1 MYLLANNK
9 VPNTDL
15 FKTLQQKF
23 PAKEQLKIALVGNPN
38 CGKSTL
44 FNTLTGLHQKTGN
57 YPGVTVDKKTGVC
70 KAQNPVT
77 KQIQWFRLID
87 LPGTYSLFPKS
98 LDEQVSFTVLMDE
111 KNIDYP
117 DIILIVV
124 DASHLKRHLL
134 LATQL
139 IDLGRPCILVL
150 NMMDAATEN
159 GIEIDLE
166 RLSELI
172 QVPVVSCNAR
182 QNEGIDE
189 VKKTFFAFELEVKP
203 QQGLINIQ
211 AIVNKDYAE
220 SVHRFI
226 NQTSIYASLLKQRS
240 NIEKDEHLNIYNQ
253 KFFTGFES
261 RDMLFRFEKI
271 KKISL
276 DCVNYTTIRKDLKTT
291 DRLDRAITHPVW
303 GFVIFIGVLFLIF
316 QSIFYLA
323 EFPMQWI
330 EIGFSFITQKAK
342 QYLPDNFLTSLL
354 TNGILAGLSGIVV
367 FVPQIALLFGFIS
380 ILEDSGYMARVSFI
394 MDKLM
399 RKVGL
404 NGRSVIPLIS
414 GMACAVPAIMSTRTI
429 SNKKERLVT
438 ILITPLMSCSARLPV
453 YTLLIGIMIPS
464 SYRIGFFDVKGLL
477 LTALYLMGIVVAIA
491 VAAVLKYILKTKERS
506 FFMMELPVYRI
517 PQLKTVLLT
526 MFDKVKVF
534 LLDAGKV
541 IMIISI
547 ILWFLTSYGP
557 PKEFD
562 VINKNYTEAITKTNS
577 DSLKK
582 ELKIGMETQKL
593 QASYAGHLGK
603 IIEPAIKPLG
613 FDWKIGI
620 SLITSI
626 AAREVFVGTMA
637 TLYQSGDKEDNLSI
651 RQKMMREK
659 NPETGNLVYN
669 FAVCLSL
676 LMFYAF
682 AMQCMSTLA
691 VVKRETNSYKWP
703 IIQFIYMSVLA
714 YVASLLAYQIF
725 K

>member
-1 MYLLANNK
+1 VSDK
-9 VPNTDL
+9 DL
-15 FKTLQQKF
+15 FSAIKQKF
-23 PAKEQLKIALVGNPN
+23 SLAEQVKVALIGNPN

-44 FNTLTGLHQKTGN
+44 FNALTGLHQKTGN

-70 KAQNPVT
+70 KAQNPKT

-98 LDEQVSFTVLMDE
+98 LDEQVSFDVLMDAANE
-111 KNIDYP
+111 DYP

-124 DASHLKRHLL
+124 DASNLKRHLL

-139 IDLGRPCILVL
+139 IDLGRPCMLVL
-150 NMMDAATEN
+150 NMIDAANTN
-159 GIEIDLE
+159 GINIDIDKLQEIL
-166 RLSELI
+166 

-182 QNEGIDE
+182 NEQGIEE
-189 VKKTFFAFELEVKP
+189 VKKTLFAFAGDAK
-203 QQGLINIQ
+203 QQPPIINIL
-211 AIVNKDYAE
+211 AIVNKDY
-220 SVHRFI
+220 SDTVHRHVE
-226 NQTSIYASLLKQRS
+226 QTSVYASLLSQR
-240 NIEKDEHLNIYNQ
+240 NAAEQDEKLKEYNT
-253 KFFTGFES
+253 KFYEGFES
-261 RDMLFRFEKI
+261 RDTLFRFEKI
-271 KKISL
+271 KKINL
-276 DCVNYTTIRKDLKTT
+276 ECVNYSEVRKDLRRT
-291 DRLDRAITHPVW
+291 DKLDNIITHPVW
-303 GFVIFIGVLFLIF
+303 GFIIFIGVLFLIF

-330 EIGFSFITQKAK
+330 EMGFSFFTQKAK
-342 QYLPDNFLTSLL
+342 EYLPDNFLTSLL

-380 ILEDSGYMARVSFI
+380 LLEDSGYMARVSFI

-453 YTLLIGIMIPS
+453 FTLLIGIMIPAD
-464 SYRIGFFDVKGLL
+464 YRFGFFDVKGLL
-477 LTALYLMGIVVAIA
+477 LTALYLMGIVVAVG
-491 VAAVLKYILKTKERS
+491 VAAVLKYVLKTKERS
-506 FFMMELPVYRI
+506 YFMMELPVYRV
-517 PQLKTVLLT
+517 PQLKTIMLT
-526 MFDKVKVF
+526 MLDKVKVF
-534 LLDAGKV
+534 LFDAGKV

-547 ILWFLTSYGP
+547 ILWFLTSFGP
-557 PKEFD
+557 GKEFANID
-562 VINKNYTEAITKTNS
+562 KNYTEAVSKTNS
-577 DSLKK
+577 DSLKQ
-582 ELKIGMETQKL
+582 ELTTGMQAQKL

-603 IIEPAIKPLG
+603 VIEPLIKPLG

-659 NPETGNLVYN
+659 NPTTGKLVYN

-714 YVASLLAYQIF
+714 YTASLLVYQLL

>member
-1 MYLLANNK
+1 
-9 VPNTDL
+9 VPEADL
-15 FKTLQQKF
+15 FEELKQKLTLAQQVKV
-23 PAKEQLKIALVGNPN
+23 ALIGNPN

-44 FNTLTGLHQKTGN
+44 FNALTGLHQKTGN
-57 YPGVTVDKKTGVC
+57 YPGVTVDKKIGVC
-70 KAQNPVT
+70 KAQHPRT
-77 KQIQWFRLID
+77 KQTHSFKLID

-98 LDEQVSFTVLMDE
+98 LDEQVSFDVLMDE
-111 KNIDYP
+111 ANEDYP
-117 DIILIVV
+117 DIILLVV
-124 DASHLKRHLL
+124 DASNLKRHLL

-150 NMMDAATEN
+150 NMIDAANAN
-159 GIEIDLE
+159 GINIDIEKLQ
-166 RLSELI
+166 ELL

-182 QNEGIDE
+182 QQKGIEE
-189 VKKTFFAFELEVKP
+189 VKKTFFAFGEDAK
-203 QQGLINIQ
+203 QQQPVINIL
-211 AIVNKDYAE
+211 AIVNKDYADT
-220 SVHRFI
+220 VHRHVE
-226 NQTSIYASLLKQRS
+226 QTSMYASLLSQRNAAEQDENLKQ
-240 NIEKDEHLNIYNQ
+240 YNK
-253 KFFTGFES
+253 KFYEGFES
-261 RDMLFRFEKI
+261 RDTLFRFEKI

-276 DCVNYTTIRKDLKTT
+276 ECVNYSAVRKDLKTT
-291 DRLDRAITHPVW
+291 DKLDRAITHPLW

-330 EIGFSFITQKAK
+330 EMGFSFFTQKAK
-342 QYLPDNFLTSLL
+342 EYLPDNFLTSLL

-380 ILEDSGYMARVSFI
+380 LLEDSGYMARVSFI

-453 YTLLIGIMIPS
+453 FTLLIGIMIPS
-464 SYRIGFFDVKGLL
+464 DDKIGFFDFKGVL
-477 LTALYLMGIVVAIA
+477 LTALYLMGIVVAVL
-491 VAAVLKYILKTKERS
+491 VAAVLKYILKTKEKS
-506 FFMMELPVYRI
+506 YFMMELPVYRI
-517 PQLKTVLLT
+517 PQLKTVTLT
-526 MFDKVKVF
+526 MLDKVKVF
-534 LLDAGKV
+534 LFDAGKV
-541 IMIISI
+541 IMIVSI

-557 PKEFD
+557 SKEFATID
-562 VINKNYTEAITKTNS
+562 KNYAEAVSKTNS
-577 DSLKK
+577 DSLKQ
-582 ELKIGMETQKL
+582 ELATSVESKKL

-603 IIEPAIKPLG
+603 MIEPLIKPLG

-637 TLYQSGDKEDNLSI
+637 TLYQSRDKEDNLSI

-659 NPETGNLVYN
+659 NPTTGKLVYN

-691 VVKRETNSYKWP
+691 VVKRETNTYKWP

-714 YVASLLAYQIF
+714 YTASLLVYQAL

>member
-1 MYLLANNK
+1 MSQDN
-9 VPNTDL
+9 L
-15 FKTLQQKF
+15 FITLQQKF
-23 PAKEQLKIALVGNPN
+23 TLTQQVKVALIGNPN

-44 FNTLTGLHQKTGN
+44 FNALTGLHQKTGN

-70 KAQNPVT
+70 KVLHPKT
-77 KQIQWFRLID
+77 KQIHSFRLID

-98 LDEQVSFTVLMDE
+98 LDEQVSFDVLMDE
-111 KNIDYP
+111 TNTDYP

-124 DASHLKRHLL
+124 DASNLKRHLL

-150 NMMDAATEN
+150 NMMDAATAN
-159 GIEIDLE
+159 GIEIDLIK
-166 RLSELI
+166 LAELV

-182 QNEGIDE
+182 HNEGIED
-189 VKKTFFAFELEVKP
+189 VKKSFFTFAQEVKP

-211 AIVNKDYAE
+211 AIVNKNYAD
-220 SVHRFI
+220 SVHRSV
-226 NQTSIYASLLKQRS
+226 NQTSIYASLLDQRS
-240 NIEKDEHLNIYNQ
+240 HLEKDEKLKEFNE
-253 KFFTGFES
+253 KFFAGFES

-271 KKISL
+271 KKITL
-276 DCVNYTTIRKDLKTT
+276 ECVNYTTARKDLKTT
-291 DRLDRAITHPVW
+291 DNLDRAITHPIW
-303 GFVIFIGVLFLIF
+303 GFIIFIGVLFLIF

-323 EFPMQWI
+323 EYPMQWI
-330 EIGFSFITQKAK
+330 EMGFSFITQKTK
-342 QYLPDNFLTSLL
+342 QYLPDNFFTSLL

-367 FVPQIALLFGFIS
+367 FIPQIALLFGFIS
-380 ILEDSGYMARVSFI
+380 LLEDSGYMARVSFI

-464 SYRIGFFDVKGLL
+464 NYRFGFFDVKGLL
-477 LTALYLMGIVVAIA
+477 LTALYLMGILVAIG
-491 VAAVLKYILKTKERS
+491 VAAILKYVLKTKERS

-526 MFDKVKVF
+526 MLDKVKVF
-534 LLDAGKV
+534 LFDAGKV

-557 PKEFD
+557 GSEFKRID
-562 VINKNYTEAITKTNS
+562 LEYADAIRKTTADSTKQKLTIA
-577 DSLKK
+577 L
-582 ELKIGMETQKL
+582 ETQKL
-593 QASYAGHLGK
+593 QSSYAGHLGK

-651 RQKMMREK
+651 RQKMMQEK
-659 NPETGNLVYN
+659 NPTTGKLVYN

-714 YVASLLAYQIF
+714 YGASLLVYQIF

>member
-1 MYLLANNK
+1 M
-9 VPNTDL
+9 PNTNL
-15 FKTLQQKF
+15 FHALQQKF
-23 PAKEQLKIALVGNPN
+23 TTKEQLKVALVGNPN

-44 FNTLTGLHQKTGN
+44 FNALTGLHQKTGN

-70 KAQNPVT
+70 KAQNPIT

-98 LDEQVSFTVLMDE
+98 LDEQVSFNVLMDE

-124 DASHLKRHLL
+124 DASNLKRHLL

-159 GIEIDLE
+159 GIEIDSE

-189 VKKTFFAFELEVKP
+189 VKKTFFAFEVEVKP

-276 DCVNYTTIRKDLKTT
+276 DCVNYTTVRKDLKTT
-291 DRLDRAITHPVW
+291 YRLDRAITHPVW

-367 FVPQIALLFGFIS
+367 FVPQIALLFGFIN

-534 LLDAGKV
+534 LVDAGKI

-562 VINKNYTEAITKTNS
+562 VINKNYTEAIAKTNS

-703 IIQFIYMSVLA
+703 IVQFIYMSVLA

>member
-1 MYLLANNK
+1 MS
-9 VPNTDL
+9 NTHL
-15 FKTLQQKF
+15 FQALQQKF
-23 PAKEQLKIALVGNPN
+23 ASKEQLKIALIGNPN

-44 FNTLTGLHQKTGN
+44 FNALTGLHQKTGN

-77 KQIQWFRLID
+77 KQMQWFRLID

-98 LDEQVSFTVLMDE
+98 LDEQVSFGVLMDE
-111 KNIDYP
+111 KNTDYP

-124 DASHLKRHLL
+124 DASNLKRHLL

-150 NMMDAATEN
+150 NMIDAAKAN
-159 GIEIDLE
+159 GIEIDIE
-166 RLSELI
+166 KLSEQV

-182 QNEGIDE
+182 QNEGIEE
-189 VKKTFFAFELEVKP
+189 VKNTFFKFESGVIP

-220 SVHRFI
+220 SVNRFI
-226 NQTSIYASLLKQRS
+226 GQTSIYASLLKQRS
-240 NIEKDEHLNIYNQ
+240 NIEKDENLNIYNK

-276 DCVNYTTIRKDLKTT
+276 DCVNYTTVRKDLKTT
-291 DRLDRAITHPVW
+291 DRLDRAITHPFW
-303 GFVIFIGVLFLIF
+303 GFVIFIAVLFLIF

-330 EIGFSFITQKAK
+330 EMGFSFITQKTK
-342 QYLPDNFLTSLL
+342 QYLPDNFFTNLL

-380 ILEDSGYMARVSFI
+380 LLEDSGYMARVSFI

-464 SYRIGFFDVKGLL
+464 NYRVGFFDVKGLL
-477 LTALYLMGIVVAIA
+477 LTALYLLGIVVAIG

-517 PQLKTVLLT
+517 PQAKTVLLT
-526 MFDKVKVF
+526 MFEKVKVF

-557 PKEFD
+557 SKEFAAID
-562 VINKNYTEAITKTNS
+562 KNYAEAFTKAPT
-577 DSLKK
+577 DSLKQ
-582 ELKIGMETQKL
+582 EATVAMETQKL

-603 IIEPAIKPLG
+603 IIEPVIKPLG

-651 RQKMMREK
+651 RQKMMRER
-659 NPETGNLVYN
+659 NPETGKLVYN

-703 IIQFIYMSVLA
+703 VIQFIYMSVLA
-714 YVASLLAYQIF
+714 YAASLLVYQVL

>member
-1 MYLLANNK
+1 MPTTVIFSDLAK
-9 VPNTDL
+9 K
-15 FKTLQQKF
+15 FSSSQQI
-23 PAKEQLKIALVGNPN
+23 KIALIGNPN

-44 FNTLTGLHQKTGN
+44 FNALTGLHQKTGN

-70 KAQNPVT
+70 KAQHPVT
-77 KQIQWFRLID
+77 KQVQWFRLID

-98 LDEQVSFTVLMDE
+98 LDEQVSFDVLMDE
-111 KNIDYP
+111 KNADYP

-124 DASHLKRHLL
+124 DASNLKRHLL

-150 NMMDAATEN
+150 NMIDSATAN
-159 GIEIDLE
+159 GVEIDIAKLA
-166 RLSELI
+166 ELI

-182 QNEGIDE
+182 HQEGIED
-189 VKKTFFAFELEVKP
+189 VKKKFFSFSEETK
-203 QQGLINIQ
+203 QQAGVINIQ
-211 AIVNKDYAE
+211 AIVNKDYAD
-220 SVHRFI
+220 SVHRYI
-226 NQTSIYASLLKQRS
+226 HQTSTYASLLAQKRKTDQ
-240 NIEKDEHLNIYNQ
+240 DEHLNIYNK

-276 DCVNYTTIRKDLKTT
+276 DCVNYTTARRDLKTT
-291 DRLDRAITHPVW
+291 DHLDRIITHPFW
-303 GFVIFIGVLFLIF
+303 GFVIFIAVLFLIF

-330 EIGFSFITQKAK
+330 ETGFSFFTEKAREI
-342 QYLPDNFLTSLL
+342 LPEGFITSLL
-354 TNGILAGLSGIVV
+354 VNGILAGLSGIVV

-453 YTLLIGIMIPS
+453 YTLLIGIMIPAD
-464 SYRIGFFDVKGLL
+464 YKIGLFDFKGLL
-477 LTALYLMGIVVAIA
+477 MTALYLMGIIVAIG

-506 FFMMELPVYRI
+506 YFMMELPVYRI
-517 PQLKTVLLT
+517 PQAKTVLIT

-534 LLDAGKV
+534 LVDAGKV
-541 IMIISI
+541 IMVISI

-557 PKEFD
+557 GKEFEKID
-562 VINKNYTEAITKTNS
+562 KTYAEALTKTSS

-582 ELKIGMETQKL
+582 ELTIGMQTNKL

-637 TLYQSGDKEDNLSI
+637 TLYQSRDKEDNLSI
-651 RQKMMREK
+651 RQKMIRER
-659 NPETGNLVYN
+659 NPETGKVVYN

-703 IIQFIYMSVLA
+703 VIQFIYMSVLA
-714 YVASLLAYQIF
+714 YTASLLVYQLL

>member
-1 MYLLANNK
+1 MPA
-9 VPNTDL
+9 TDL
-15 FKTLQQKF
+15 FSDLKQKF
-23 PAKEQLKIALVGNPN
+23 TLAQQVKVALIGNPN

-44 FNTLTGLHQKTGN
+44 FNALTGLHQKTGN
-57 YPGVTVDKKTGVC
+57 YPGVTVDKKIGVC
-70 KAQNPVT
+70 KAPNPKT
-77 KQIQWFRLID
+77 KQIHSFKLID

-98 LDEQVSFTVLMDE
+98 LDEQVSFDVLMDAE
-111 KNIDYP
+111 NEDYP
-117 DIILIVV
+117 DIILIVA
-124 DASHLKRHLL
+124 DASNLKRHLL

-139 IDLGRPCILVL
+139 IDLGRPCMLVL
-150 NMMDAATEN
+150 NMIDAANAN
-159 GIEIDLE
+159 GINIDIEKLQE
-166 RLSELI
+166 ML

-182 QNEGIDE
+182 QQQGIDD
-189 VKKTFFAFELEVKP
+189 VKKTFFAFSGDVK
-203 QQGLINIQ
+203 QQQPIINIL

-220 SVHRFI
+220 TVHKHVE
-226 NQTSIYASLLKQRS
+226 QTSVYASLLSQR
-240 NIEKDEHLNIYNQ
+240 NNAEQDEKLREYNK
-253 KFFTGFES
+253 KFYEGFES
-261 RDMLFRFEKI
+261 RDTLFRFEKI

-276 DCVNYTTIRKDLKTT
+276 ECVNYSAVRKDLKAT
-291 DRLDRAITHPVW
+291 DRLDDFITHPIY
-303 GFVIFIGVLFLIF
+303 GFIIFIGVLFLIF

-330 EIGFSFITQKAK
+330 EMGFSFFTQKAK
-342 QYLPDNFLTSLL
+342 EYLPDNFLTNLL

-380 ILEDSGYMARVSFI
+380 LLEDSGYMARVSFI

-453 YTLLIGIMIPS
+453 FTLLIGIMIPGNE
-464 SYRIGFFDVKGLL
+464 RFGFFDFKGLL
-477 LTALYLMGIVVAIA
+477 LTALYLMGIVVAVL
-491 VAAVLKYILKTKERS
+491 VAAVLKYVLKTKEKS
-506 FFMMELPVYRI
+506 YFMMELPVYRI
-517 PQLKTVLLT
+517 PQLKTVMLT
-526 MFDKVKVF
+526 MLDKVKVF
-534 LLDAGKV
+534 LFDAGKV

-557 PKEFD
+557 GYSKQAAVSSKQLVVGSEPLTD
-562 VINKNYTEAITKTNS
+562 NWSAITA
-577 DSLKK
+577 
-582 ELKIGMETQKL
+582 GCKL
-593 QASYAGHLGK
+593 EDSYAGHLGK
-603 IIEPAIKPLG
+603 IIEPVIKPLG

-659 NPETGNLVYN
+659 NPTTGKLVYN

-703 IIQFIYMSVLA
+703 IIQFVYMSVLA
-714 YVASLLAYQIF
+714 YTASLLVYQML

>member
-1 MYLLANNK
+1 MSHDN
-9 VPNTDL
+9 L
-15 FKTLQQKF
+15 FITLQQKF
-23 PAKEQLKIALVGNPN
+23 TLAQQVKVALIGNPN

-44 FNTLTGLHQKTGN
+44 FNALTGLHQKTGN
-57 YPGVTVDKKTGVC
+57 YPGVTVDKKIGIC
-70 KAQNPVT
+70 KALHPKT
-77 KQIQWFRLID
+77 KQIHSFRLID

-98 LDEQVSFTVLMDE
+98 LDEQVSFDVLMDE
-111 KNIDYP
+111 TNTDYP

-124 DASHLKRHLL
+124 DASNLKRHLV

-150 NMMDAATEN
+150 NMIDAATEN
-159 GIEIDLE
+159 GIEIDVTKLA
-166 RLSELI
+166 ELV

-182 QNEGIDE
+182 YSEGIEE
-189 VKKTFFAFELEVKP
+189 VKKSLFTFAQDIKP
-203 QQGLINIQ
+203 QQSLINIQ
-211 AIVNKDYAE
+211 AIVNKNYAD
-220 SVHRFI
+220 SVHRSV
-226 NQTSIYASLLKQRS
+226 NQTSIYASLLNQR
-240 NIEKDEHLNIYNQ
+240 NHLEKDEKLKEFNE

-271 KKISL
+271 KKITL
-276 DCVNYTTIRKDLKTT
+276 DCVNYTVARKDLKTT
-291 DRLDRAITHPVW
+291 DSLDNVITHPFW
-303 GFVIFIGVLFLIF
+303 GFIIFIGVLFLIF

-330 EIGFSFITQKAK
+330 EMGFSFITQKTR
-342 QYLPDNFLTSLL
+342 QYLPDNFFTSLL

-367 FVPQIALLFGFIS
+367 FIPQIALLFGFIS
-380 ILEDSGYMARVSFI
+380 LLEDSGYMARVSFI

-453 YTLLIGIMIPS
+453 FTLLIGIMIPS
-464 SYRIGFFDVKGLL
+464 NYRFGFFDVKGLL
-477 LTALYLMGIVVAIA
+477 LTALYLMGIVVAIG
-491 VAAVLKYILKTKERS
+491 VAAILKYVLKTKERS

-517 PQLKTVLLT
+517 PQVKTVLLT
-526 MFDKVKVF
+526 MLDKVKVF
-534 LLDAGKV
+534 LFDAGKV

-557 PKEFD
+557 GSEFKRID
-562 VINKNYTEAITKTNS
+562 LEYTDAIRKTTS
-577 DSLKK
+577 DSTKQKLT
-582 ELKIGMETQKL
+582 IAMETQKL
-593 QASYAGHLGK
+593 QSSYAGHLGK

-651 RQKMMREK
+651 RQKMMQEK
-659 NPETGNLVYN
+659 NPTTGKLVYN

-714 YVASLLAYQIF
+714 YGASLLVYQIF

>member
-1 MYLLANNK
+1 M
-9 VPNTDL
+9 PETDL
-15 FKTLQQKF
+15 FEELRQKLTLAQQVKV
-23 PAKEQLKIALVGNPN
+23 ALIGNPN

-44 FNTLTGLHQKTGN
+44 FNALTGLHQKTGN
-57 YPGVTVDKKTGVC
+57 YPGVTVDKKIGVC
-70 KAQNPVT
+70 KAQHPKT
-77 KQIQWFRLID
+77 KQTHSFKLID

-98 LDEQVSFTVLMDE
+98 LDEQVSFDVLMDAANE
-111 KNIDYP
+111 NYP
-117 DIILIVV
+117 DIILIIA
-124 DASHLKRHLL
+124 DASNLKRHLL

-150 NMMDAATEN
+150 NMIDMARNN
-159 GIEIDLE
+159 GIHIDTEKLQEILK
-166 RLSELI
+166 I
-172 QVPVVSCNAR
+172 PVVKCDAR
-182 QNEGIDE
+182 HGKGIEE
-189 VKKTFFAFELEVKP
+189 VKDSFFNFWKEVLP
-203 QQGLINIQ
+203 QPAVINLH
-211 AIVNKDYAE
+211 AIVNKDYSD
-220 SVHRFI
+220 SVHRHV
-226 NQTSIYASLLKQRS
+226 NQTSVYASLLYQASKA
-240 NIEKDEHLNIYNQ
+240 EHDENLKLYNK

-261 RDMLFRFEKI
+261 RDTLFRFEKI
-271 KKISL
+271 KKLTLECI
-276 DCVNYTTIRKDLKTT
+276 NYSEVRNPLKTT
-291 DRLDRAITHPVW
+291 DRFDDVLTHPFW
-303 GFVIFIGVLFLIF
+303 GFIIFIGVLFLIF

-330 EIGFSFITQKAK
+330 ETGFSFFTQKAK
-342 QYLPDNFLTSLL
+342 EYLPDNFLTSLL
-354 TNGILAGLSGIVV
+354 INGILAGLSGIVV

-380 ILEDSGYMARVSFI
+380 LLEDSGYMARVSFI

-429 SNKKERLVT
+429 ANKKERLVT

-453 YTLLIGIMIPS
+453 FTLLIGIMIPGNE
-464 SYRIGFFDVKGLL
+464 RLGFFDYKGLV
-477 LTALYLMGIVVAIA
+477 LTALYLMGIVVAIL
-491 VAAVLKYILKTKERS
+491 VAAVLKYILKSKEKS
-506 FFMMELPVYRI
+506 YFMMELPVYRI

-526 MFDKVKVF
+526 MLDKVKVF
-534 LLDAGKV
+534 LFDAGKV

-557 PKEFD
+557 GKEFAT
-562 VINKNYTEAITKTNS
+562 INKNYTEAIAKTNN
-577 DSLKK
+577 DSLKQ
-582 ELKIGMETQKL
+582 ELTTTMEAQKL
-593 QASYAGHLGK
+593 QVSYAGHLGK
-603 IIEPAIKPLG
+603 IIEPAIRPLG

-637 TLYQSGDKEDNLSI
+637 TLYQSSDKEDNLSI

-659 NPETGNLVYN
+659 NPTTGKLVYN

-703 IIQFIYMSVLA
+703 IIQFIYMSTLA
-714 YVASLLAYQIF
+714 YTASLLVYQLL

>member
-1 MYLLANNK
+1 LYLSANNK
-9 VPNTDL
+9 VSNTHL
-15 FKTLQQKF
+15 FQALQQKF
-23 PAKEQLKIALVGNPN
+23 ASKEQLKIALIGNPN

-44 FNTLTGLHQKTGN
+44 FNALTGLHQKTGN

-77 KQIQWFRLID
+77 KQMQWFRLID

-98 LDEQVSFTVLMDE
+98 LDEQVSFGVLMDE
-111 KNIDYP
+111 KNTDYP

-124 DASHLKRHLL
+124 DASNLKRHLL

-150 NMMDAATEN
+150 NMIDAAKAN
-159 GIEIDLE
+159 GIEIDIE
-166 RLSELI
+166 KLSEQV

-182 QNEGIDE
+182 QNEGIEE
-189 VKKTFFAFELEVKP
+189 VKNTFFKFESGVIP

-220 SVHRFI
+220 SVNRFI
-226 NQTSIYASLLKQRS
+226 GQTSIYASLLKQRS
-240 NIEKDEHLNIYNQ
+240 NIEKDENLNIYNK

-276 DCVNYTTIRKDLKTT
+276 DCVNYTTVRKDLKTT
-291 DRLDRAITHPVW
+291 DRLDRAITHPFW
-303 GFVIFIGVLFLIF
+303 GFVIFIAVLFLIF

-330 EIGFSFITQKAK
+330 EMGFSFITQKTK
-342 QYLPDNFLTSLL
+342 QYLPDNFFTNLL

-380 ILEDSGYMARVSFI
+380 LLEDSGYMARVSFI

-464 SYRIGFFDVKGLL
+464 NYRVGFFDVKGLL
-477 LTALYLMGIVVAIA
+477 LTALYLLGIVVAIG

-517 PQLKTVLLT
+517 PQAKTVLLT
-526 MFDKVKVF
+526 MFEKVKVF

-557 PKEFD
+557 SKEFAAID
-562 VINKNYTEAITKTNS
+562 KNYAEAFTKAPT
-577 DSLKK
+577 DSLKQ
-582 ELKIGMETQKL
+582 EATVAMETQKL

-603 IIEPAIKPLG
+603 IIEPVIKPLG

-651 RQKMMREK
+651 RQKMMRER
-659 NPETGNLVYN
+659 NPETGKLVYN

-703 IIQFIYMSVLA
+703 VIQFIYMSVLA
-714 YVASLLAYQIF
+714 YAASLLVYQVL

>member
-1 MYLLANNK
+1 MPEIDFFSALKQKLTLGEQVK
-9 VPNTDL
+9 V
-15 FKTLQQKF
+15 
-23 PAKEQLKIALVGNPN
+23 ALIGNPN

-44 FNTLTGLHQKTGN
+44 FNALTGLHQKTGN

-70 KAQNPVT
+70 KAQNPKT
-77 KQIQWFRLID
+77 KQQHSFILVD

-98 LDEQVSFTVLMDE
+98 LDEQVSFDVLMDRRNE
-111 KNIDYP
+111 NYP
-117 DIILIVV
+117 DIILVIA
-124 DASHLKRHLL
+124 DASNLKRHLL

-139 IDLGRPCILVL
+139 IDLGRPCILAL
-150 NMMDAATEN
+150 NMIDMARAN
-159 GIEIDLE
+159 GIHIDTEKLQDIL
-166 RLSELI
+166 RI
-172 QVPVVSCNAR
+172 PVVNCDAR
-182 QNEGIDE
+182 HEKGIDD
-189 VKKTFFAFELEVKP
+189 VKHALFYFWKDIF
-203 QQGLINIQ
+203 QQPPVINIQ
-211 AIVNKDYAE
+211 AIVNKDY
-220 SVHRFI
+220 SDSIHRHI
-226 NQTSIYASLLKQRS
+226 EQTSIYASLLCQRHRAEQD
-240 NIEKDEHLNIYNQ
+240 EKLKLYNK
-253 KFFTGFES
+253 KFFDGFES
-261 RDMLFRFEKI
+261 RDTLFRFEKI
-271 KKISL
+271 KKITL
-276 DCVNYTTIRKDLKTT
+276 ECVHYSSVSNHLKRT
-291 DRLDRAITHPVW
+291 DRLDDVITHPVW
-303 GFVIFIGVLFLIF
+303 GFVIFIGVLFIIF

-330 EIGFSFITQKAK
+330 EMGFSFFTQKAK
-342 QYLPDNFLTSLL
+342 EYLPQGFLTNLL

-380 ILEDSGYMARVSFI
+380 LLEDSGYMARVSFI

-453 YTLLIGIMIPS
+453 FTLLIGIMIPDEAK
-464 SYRIGFFDVKGLL
+464 IGFFDFKGLL
-477 LTALYLMGIVVAIA
+477 LTALYLMGIVVAVL
-491 VAAVLKYILKTKERS
+491 VAAVLKYILKTKEKS
-506 FFMMELPVYRI
+506 YFMMELPVYRI
-517 PQLKTVLLT
+517 PQLKTVALT
-526 MFDKVKVF
+526 MLDKVKVF
-534 LLDAGKV
+534 LFDTGKV

-557 PKEFD
+557 NKEFAEID
-562 VINKNYTEAITKTNS
+562 KNYVEAVSKTNN
-577 DSLKK
+577 DGERQQLVANA
-582 ELKIGMETQKL
+582 EAQKL

-603 IIEPAIKPLG
+603 VIEPLIKPLG

-637 TLYQSGDKEDNLSI
+637 TLYQSSDKEDNLSI

-659 NPETGNLVYN
+659 NPDTGKPVYN

-703 IIQFIYMSVLA
+703 IIQFVYMSILA
-714 YVASLLAYQIF
+714 YTASLLVYQLL

>member
-1 MYLLANNK
+1 M
-9 VPNTDL
+9 PPIDL
-15 FKTLQQKF
+15 FAALAQKYSLNQ
-23 PAKEQLKIALVGNPN
+23 PVKIALIGNPN
-38 CGKSTL
+38 SGKSTL
-44 FNTLTGLHQKTGN
+44 FNALTGLHQKTGN
-57 YPGVTVDKKTGVC
+57 YPGVTVDKKIGTC
-70 KAQNPVT
+70 KAQNPKT
-77 KQIQWFRLID
+77 KQQHTFTLID

-98 LDEQVSFTVLMDE
+98 LDEQVSFDVLMD
-111 KNIDYP
+111 KNNENYP
-117 DIILIVV
+117 DIILVIA
-124 DASHLKRHLL
+124 DASNLKRHLL

-139 IDLGRPCILVL
+139 IDLGRPCILAL
-150 NMMDAATEN
+150 NMIDMARTG
-159 GIEIDLE
+159 GIHIDTDKLQDIL
-166 RLSELI
+166 RI
-172 QVPVVSCNAR
+172 PVVSCDAR
-182 QNEGIDE
+182 HQKGIDDI
-189 VKKTFFAFELEVKP
+189 KKALFRFGEDIFP
-203 QQGLINIQ
+203 QPPVINIQ
-211 AIVNKDYAE
+211 AIVSKDYSD
-220 SVHRFI
+220 SVHRHI
-226 NQTSIYASLLKQRS
+226 QQTSVYASLLCQRHRAEQD
-240 NIEKDEHLNIYNQ
+240 EKLNLYNK
-253 KFFTGFES
+253 KFFEGFES
-261 RDMLFRFEKI
+261 RDTLFRFEKI
-271 KKISL
+271 KKITLECINYSSAGNHLKRTDKL
-276 DCVNYTTIRKDLKTT
+276 DNI
-291 DRLDRAITHPVW
+291 ITHPVW
-303 GFVIFIGVLFLIF
+303 GFVIFIAVLFLIF

-330 EIGFSFITQKAK
+330 ETAFSFLTQKSK
-342 QYLPDNFLTSLL
+342 EYLPPGFLTNLF

-380 ILEDSGYMARVSFI
+380 LLEDSGYMARVSFI

-453 YTLLIGIMIPS
+453 FTLLIGIMIPS
-464 SYRIGFFDVKGLL
+464 NERLGFFDFKGLV
-477 LTALYLMGIVVAIA
+477 LTALYLMGIVVAVL
-491 VAAVLKYILKTKERS
+491 VAAVLKYVLKSKEKS
-506 FFMMELPVYRI
+506 YFMMELPVYRI
-517 PQLKTVLLT
+517 PQLKTVMLT
-526 MFDKVKVF
+526 MLDKVKVF
-534 LLDAGKV
+534 LFDAGKV
-541 IMIISI
+541 IMVISI
-547 ILWFLTSYGP
+547 ILWVLTSYGP
-557 PKEFD
+557 GNAFAEID
-562 VINKNYTEAITKTNS
+562 KNYVEAVSKTDN
-577 DSLKK
+577 DSVRKQLLAN
-582 ELKIGMETQKL
+582 EEAQKL

-603 IIEPAIKPLG
+603 VIEPLIKPLG

-637 TLYQSGDKEDNLSI
+637 TLYQTSNKEDNLSI

-703 IIQFIYMSVLA
+703 LVQFVYMSALA
-714 YVASLLAYQIF
+714 YIASLITYQLL